1 MEPHRAPAAARRL
14 FGRLRAGTL
23 AIAVSL
29 PALAGTLALA
39 GSLPACIGSIGGPAG
54 DDATNTIAQ
63 RSRYPRLTHEQW
75 ENTVQDLLQLDEP
88 TGLTASFSGDP
99 LSGFFDNNETVMTVP
114 PALWADY
121 QRAAEELSKML
132 VADQAKLD
140 RILPADP
147 GDPTARARTF
157 IEQFGQRA
165 YRRPLSQDEIAAHL
179 AVYAE
184 GKTIYAS
191 GDDFK
196 DGMTL
201 LLQAFLQSPHFVYR
215 VERSDTPRVADA
227 LIPLD
232 GWEVATRLSYTLWGT
247 MPDEMLFEAAASGEL
262 ETPEGVRT
270 HAQRMLDDP
279 RALGMIRSFHKQLFQ
294 WDHYHDLYKDAA
306 TFPEFVPELGQDM
319 EREAELFVESVLFE
333 RGGGLNELLT
343 SRVAFVNDR
352 LAGIYGLSGTFSP
365 DQFTEVSLPET
376 ERSGVLTRLGFLAA
390 HGTTFA
396 SDPIHRGVFVNLRVL
411 CAKLPPPPNNVT
423 PLPPADSKTTR
434 ERVTAHTG
442 PGTCGASCHGTLI
455 NPIGFAFEHY
465 NAIGRFRT
473 EDNGF
478 PVNSADHYPLGGE
491 MVSYGDAIEF
501 SQKLAES
508 QEAHQCWAQN
518 WLQFAYGR
526 DVEVE
531 DKPLLDKLAV
541 SSRGGTSLEDLLLE
555 IVTSDAFLTRRPVE
569 AP

>member
-1 MEPHRAPAAARRL
+1 MI
-14 FGRLRAGTL
+14 GRLRAGTL
-23 AIAVSL
+23 AIAVAL
-29 PALAGTLALA
+29 PTLAGTLALA

-54 DDATNTIAQ
+54 DDATNTIAL

-88 TGLTASFSGDP
+88 TGMSASFTGDP
-99 LSGFFDNNETVMTVP
+99 LSGFFDNSESAMTVAP
-114 PALWADY
+114 GLWADY
-121 QRAAEELSKML
+121 QTAAEELSKML
-132 VADQAKLD
+132 VSDPAKLE
-140 RILPADP
+140 RILPPADAS
-147 GDPTARARTF
+147 GDDTARARAF
-157 IEQFGQRA
+157 IEQFGKRA
-165 YRRPLSQDEIAAHL
+165 YRRPLSASEIDSHL
-179 AVYAE
+179 AVYAQ
-184 GKTIYAS
+184 GKAVYAS

-201 LLQAFLQSPHFVYR
+201 VLQAFLQSPHFIYR
-215 VERSDTPRVADA
+215 VERSTDARVADA

-247 MPDEMLFEAAASGEL
+247 MPDDALFEAAATGEL
-262 ETPEGVRT
+262 ETKEGVKA
-270 HAQRMLDDP
+270 HAERMLKDP
-279 RALGMIRSFHKQLFQ
+279 RALDMIRSFHRQLFQ
-294 WDHYHDLYKDAA
+294 WDHYYDLYKDDA
-306 TFPEFVPELGQDM
+306 TFPEFGPELRQDM
-319 EREAELFVESVLFE
+319 VREAELFVQSEIFE
-333 RGGGLNELLT
+333 RGGGLKELLT
-343 SRVAFVNDR
+343 SRVAFVNQR
-352 LAGIYGLSGTFSP
+352 LADVYGVEGTFTP
-365 DQFTEVSLPET
+365 DEFTEVTLPEG
-376 ERSGVLTRLGFLAA
+376 ERAGVLTRLGFLAA
-390 HGTTFA
+390 NGTAFA

-434 ERVTAHTG
+434 ERVTSHTG

-478 PVNSADHYPLGGE
+478 PVNSADQYPLGGQL
-491 MVSYGDAIEF
+491 VSYGDAIEF
-501 SQKLAES
+501 SQVLADS
-508 QEAHQCWAQN
+508 QEAHRCWAQN

-526 DVEVE
+526 NVVVE
-531 DKPLLDKLAV
+531 DTPLLDSLAE
-541 SSRGGTSLEDLLLE
+541 SSRGGMPLEDLLIE

>member
-1 MEPHRAPAAARRL
+1 M
-14 FGRLRAGTL
+14 
-23 AIAVSL
+23 AVVL
-29 PALAGTLALA
+29 PALSGTLALA

-54 DDATNTIAQ
+54 DDATNTIAE

-75 ENTVQDLLQLDEP
+75 ENTIQDLLELDEP
-88 TGLTASFSGDP
+88 VGYSASFTGDA
-99 LSGFFDNNETVMTVP
+99 LSGFFDNNESVMTVP
-114 PALWADY
+114 PGLWADY

-132 VADQAKLD
+132 VSDQAKLD
-140 RILPADP
+140 RILPPADP
-147 GDPTARARTF
+147 SGDATARAKAF
-157 IEQFGQRA
+157 IEQFGKRA
-165 YRRPLSQDEIAAHL
+165 YRRPLSQAEITAHL
-179 AVYAE
+179 EVYAQ
-184 GKTIYAS
+184 GKVVYAS

-215 VERSDTPRVADA
+215 VERSSEPRVADA

-232 GWEVATRLSYTLWGT
+232 GWEVASRLSYTLWGT
-247 MPDEMLFEAAASGEL
+247 MPDDMLFDAAAAGEL
-262 ETPEGVRT
+262 DTKEGVRT
-270 HAQRMLDDP
+270 HAQRLLDDP
-279 RALGMIRSFHKQLFQ
+279 RAFDMIRSFHRQLFK
-294 WDHYHDLYKDAA
+294 WDHYHDLYKDPAS
-306 TFPEFVPELGQDM
+306 FPEFVPELGQDM
-319 EREAELFVESVLFE
+319 EREVDLFVESVIFE
-333 RGGGLNELLT
+333 RGGGLKELLT
-343 SRVAFVNDR
+343 SRTAFVNDR
-352 LAGIYGLSGTFSP
+352 LAGLYGLEGTFAP
-365 DQFTEVSLPET
+365 DQFTEVTLPEDQ
-376 ERSGVLTRLGFLAA
+376 RAGILTRVGFLASEA
-390 HGTTFA
+390 TAYA
-396 SDPIHRGVFVNLRVL
+396 SDPIHRGVFINLRVI

-455 NPIGFAFEHY
+455 NPVGFAFEHY
-465 NAIGRFRT
+465 NAVGRYRT

-478 PVNSADHYPLGGE
+478 PVNSADKYPLGGA

-501 SQKLAES
+501 SQVLAES
-508 QEAHQCWAQN
+508 EEAHQCWAQN

-531 DKPLLDKLAV
+531 DQPLVDNLAA
-541 SSRGGTSLEDLLLE
+541 SSRGGMSLENLLLE